1 MQVMVYLNGA
11 LVILELVALLL
22 GIACMIKYLT
32 RGKK

>member
-32 RGKK
+32 RSKK